1 MSDAATSQAL
11 SPPWEY
17 RGRVYLV
24 WKVTDVNNRDGV
36 GWELE
41 DVGPSPGR
49 GIVLEVFKDDA
60 EGGFMFT
67 AFTDHPLPF
76 ELVHRF
82 VAESAREIQ
91 AP

>member
-17 RGRVYLV
+17 QGRSYLV
-24 WKVTDVNNRDGV
+24 WKVTGDRDGL

-49 GIVLEVFKDDA
+49 GIVLEVFRDVA
-60 EGGFMFT
+60 EGGFTFT
-67 AFTDHPLPF
+67 AFTDRPLPF

-82 VAESAREIQ
+82 VTEAARDIPQ
-91 AP
+91 K